1 MHVFCSNLAKF
12 VELFLFPK
20 FRWFLFLQFN
30 SFIICSTFFSLSLS
44 PRVSVSTKLHA
55 FARKFVSMFDPIDH
69 SFNLNLARRFTP
81 LAFPNRH
88 RYSVYYYN
96 VGRGT
101 MCAITIYYVFIVWIL
116 VLALPALPSSP
127 MRVSFVSI
135 EHSFTLFT
143 HAHTHYFPIGFLRL
157 FFFLCICSLVH
168 LIFSW
173 FLVVL
178 FPQQILIWL
187 FSLDLFIFSLSFS
200 CYIALHSLSSH
211 IFLVIFPLLLLLLL
225 FSIVSTINLSA
236 EI

>member
-1 MHVFCSNLAKF
+1 MCNNNILRVHCVDSCSCSSRSSIFSNACIVCLDRA
-12 VELFLFPK
+12 FLY
-20 FRWFLFLQFN
+20 
-30 SFIICSTFFSLSLS
+30 SF
-44 PRVSVSTKLHA
+44 HA
-55 FARKFVSMFDPIDH
+55 CTH
-69 SFNLNLARRFTP
+69 
-81 LAFPNRH
+81 
-88 RYSVYYYN
+88 
-96 VGRGT
+96 
-101 MCAITIYYVFIVWIL
+101 
-116 VLALPALPSSP
+116 
-127 MRVSFVSI
+127 
-135 EHSFTLFT
+135 TLFSDW
-143 HAHTHYFPIGFLRL
+143 FSSLV
-157 FFFLCICSLVH
+157 FFLCICSLVH